1 MGIAA
6 AMAVADD
13 PLDDLR
19 YPLEVQVEPAGDAV
33 VLRLVGHLDLST
45 TGTLWSCLDALDPR
59 FVDVELDLSRM
70 SFLDST
76 GLGQL
81 INARRRFATEGR
93 SLVLRHP
100 SDHARFVFDLT
111 GLGDLISD

>member
-1 MGIAA
+1 
-6 AMAVADD
+6 MALADD
-13 PLDDLR
+13 ALDDLR
-19 YPLEVQVEPAGDAV
+19 FPLEVSVEPAGDAV
-33 VLRLVGHLDLST
+33 VLRLIGHLDLST
-45 TGTLWSCLDALDPR
+45 TATLWSCLETLDSR
-59 FVDVELDLSRM
+59 VSEVELDLSRM

-81 INARRRFATEGR
+81 INARRRFAAEGR
-93 SLVLRHP
+93 VLVLRHP

>member
-1 MGIAA
+1 MT
-6 AMAVADD
+6 VADD
-13 PLDDLR
+13 ELDALQ
-19 YPLEVQVEPAGDAV
+19 YPLEIAVEPDGDTV

-45 TGTLWSCLDALDPR
+45 SATLWSCLETLDHR
-59 FVDVELDLSRM
+59 FREVELDLSQM

-81 INARRRFATEGR
+81 INAGRDFAREGR
-93 SLVLRHP
+93 TLALRHP

>member
-1 MGIAA
+1 
-6 AMAVADD
+6 MALTGD
-13 PLDDLR
+13 PLDAMH
-19 YPLEVQVEPAGDAV
+19 YPLEVSVEPVGDTV
-33 VLRLVGHLDLST
+33 VLRLVGHLDIST
-45 TGTLWSCLDALDPR
+45 TATLWSCLDALDPR
-59 FVDVELDLSRM
+59 FGEVELDLSRM

-81 INARRRFATEGR
+81 INARRRFADEGR
-93 SLVLRHP
+93 VLVLRHP

>member
-1 MGIAA
+1 MT
-6 AMAVADD
+6 VADD
-13 PLDDLR
+13 ELDALR
-19 YPLEVQVEPAGDAV
+19 YPLEIAVEPAADAV
-33 VLRLVGHLDLST
+33 VLRLIGHLDLST
-45 TGTLWSCLDALDPR
+45 TATLWSCLETLDPHFR
-59 FVDVELDLSRM
+59 EVELDLSRM

-81 INARRRFATEGR
+81 INARRSFARDGR
-93 SLVLRHP
+93 SLALRHP